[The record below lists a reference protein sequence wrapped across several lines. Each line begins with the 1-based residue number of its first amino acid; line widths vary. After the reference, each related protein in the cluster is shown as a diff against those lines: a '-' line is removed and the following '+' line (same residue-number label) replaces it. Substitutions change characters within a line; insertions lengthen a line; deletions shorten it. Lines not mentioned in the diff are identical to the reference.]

1 VGDEPLPV
9 AVADGNNVGAGLTG
23 SATSWFALGERL
35 RWSGEG
41 ELLPAASDWRR
52 KKTSPLAS
60 GGGVNGNGGRRGG
73 GAR

>member
-41 ELLPAASDWRR
+41 ELLPPIGEEQRQAS
-52 KKTSPLAS
+52 
-60 GGGVNGNGGRRGG
+60 
-73 GAR
+73 